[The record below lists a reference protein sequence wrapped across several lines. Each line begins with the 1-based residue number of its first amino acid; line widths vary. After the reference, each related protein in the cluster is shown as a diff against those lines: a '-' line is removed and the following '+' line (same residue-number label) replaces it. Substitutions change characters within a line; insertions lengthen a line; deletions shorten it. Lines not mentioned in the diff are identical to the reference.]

1 MPGPDHTSGHRE
13 QAPLLLSSEC
23 RLLLEYVRDAVLL
36 VRRSDG
42 RIVTV
47 NQAAEMTYGRS
58 SDELLQLTVWD
69 LLHPSVVDP
78 SNPRDTTRAGEIDE
92 QGVLFRSIHLHAD
105 GRGIPVEVNARLAG
119 TDGDAMIVAVV
130 RDVSD
135 RIRIERELAAAYE
148 EIDQIF
154 ETAADGMRIVDR
166 DYLVLRVNETF
177 VRMAGVSRD
186 EAVGAKCYE
195 TFGGD
200 MCDTDDCPLRR
211 ILAGEDSCTYEALK
225 RTRDGTAIPCLVAA
239 RPFVRDGEIIGIIED
254 FRDITE
260 RKQAEERAQ
269 HLATHDALTGLP
281 NRLLFSD
288 RLEVA
293 LAQASRGDA
302 GLAVLFCDV
311 DNLKAINDSL
321 GHRVGDEVL
330 HTLAQRLSGAV
341 RKADTVA
348 RLGGDEFVILLPAAH
363 GVDDAL
369 SVARKVLEAAG
380 AGEGAGRG
388 ATLSVGIAI
397 YREGDDA
404 SSLLSRADEA
414 MYEAKQQG
422 GNALVV
428 NA

>member
-1 MPGPDHTSGHRE
+1 
-13 QAPLLLSSEC
+13 
-23 RLLLEYVRDAVLL
+23 LEHVRDAVLL
-36 VRRSDG
+36 VRGSDG

-47 NQAAEMTYGRS
+47 NQAAEKTYGRS
-58 SDELLQLTVWD
+58 SDELLGLSIWD

-78 SNPRDTTRAGEIDE
+78 ANPRDTTRAGEIDE
-92 QGVLFRSIHLHAD
+92 HGVLFRSIHLHAD

-119 TDGDAMIVAVV
+119 MDGDTMIVAVV

-166 DYLVLRVNETF
+166 DFLVLRVNETF
-177 VRMAGVSRD
+177 VRMAGVGRD

-195 TFGGD
+195 TFGGPQ
-200 MCDTDDCPLRR
+200 CETDECPLRR
-211 ILAGEDSCTYEALK
+211 ILAGERSCTYEALK
-225 RTRDGTAIPCLVAA
+225 RTRDGTAIPCMVAA
-239 RPFVRDGEIIGIIED
+239 RPFVREGEIVGIIED

-260 RKQAEERAQ
+260 RKQAEEHAQ

-293 LAQASRGDA
+293 LAQAARGDA
-302 GLAVLFCDV
+302 CPAVLFCDV
-311 DNLKAINDSL
+311 DNLKTVNDTL

-330 HTLAQRLSGAV
+330 VAIAQNLTGVV

-348 RLGGDEFVILLPAAH
+348 RLGGDEFVVLLPTAH

-369 SVARKVLEAAG
+369 SVACKLLEAVRADG
-380 AGEGAGRG
+380 GAGRG
-388 ATLSVGIAI
+388 ATLSVGVAVF
-397 YREGDDA
+397 REGDGSA
-404 SSLLSRADEA
+404 SLLMRADEA

-428 NA
+428 SA